1 MPRAKTL
8 SGQSLANAIYAIT
21 DKLEAE
27 FAAEFI
33 AQMRKLSRRK
43 SLQELLDQIEGGYY
57 SSVATI
63 PTSLLSLQ
71 IDTSK
76 LNAIARKAMGSA
88 ARITDEKIGLNIGF
102 NVKNPTIIEAARNIS
117 VDLSTNLSQTSQ
129 KILDKVIGD
138 AMEGLVTRRE
148 AVKIIESRVGLL
160 PAHSDAVDRY
170 YDTLIQSGATKANAK
185 KLADKYADRL
195 LRYRANTIARTEI
208 ARATGI
214 GQTEFWRQ
222 AVADGSLLPDTK
234 RVWTTSYDE
243 RVCEICGPMNNVEV
257 GIFESWLTPNGFV
270 DYPSAIHP
278 NCRCSQGIAMSA
290 AQKRLFIGK
299 TDDEK
304 FEQYALSK
312 FNPNHDEL
320 GRFTFS
326 SGGRRVSQMPKGK
339 EKKPVMRF
347 GDRVIDPS
355 VIDIKSVESKNIN
368 GMTINIG
375 MIGDKQHEA
384 YAKYTSPK
392 NGVTYDI
399 ISDRAGN
406 TYAYIEGSKGLPH
419 ERTSKLEII
428 VDALGQGKHE
438 IYEAITVNSHKRQG
452 LASAMFEVSRTLL
465 GGKFTPNAL
474 TAQGSEWWESIS
486 KFNPYHDELGRFT
499 FAPAGKRISA
509 KPKLSRRALG
519 LKGKVSSLIR
529 FSSAERKAS
538 VEKLAT
544 EGSSKLLM
552 PPDANGIA
560 QVLPEDAADKRYGK
574 TVTQI
579 KKSIAKLGV
588 ESISVT
594 PDFGKGKNAKRQMQ
608 ATAQAL
614 EEAKAMGISIDKLTI
629 SFTTALR
636 DADGEYAG
644 DQDKRAGDMVIDYT
658 DDRRAKLIADKVAN
672 DSGPRILNAPTVAQ
686 TQYTSDYPVVTSQKD
701 LVAKYTYGV
710 AVHEIG
716 HHYTYVNANN
726 PNAKRQ
732 FGLETPA
739 KYGTSDV
746 YEMLAEGF
754 TAWWL
759 LGRSRVRS
767 TQTFYKRWLPFV
779 KVVLNGND
787 TGFGIPTPEALLKSM
802 VRKTKVLNLLELS
815 PTHPLMV
822 YLTDGASIPDDIEKF
837 NPYHDELGRFTFAP
851 NGNRTPSQG
860 KLFGGDATIDGEI
873 MQHSGYESLPKPTN
887 DLGVARKTGAP
898 IEWLMPNSMHP
909 KLAETYSEMVLE
921 YTKNFNMTGK
931 EFGILESYLEKLG
944 FTPQEAK
951 IAFEGLHARARIQG
965 RMRRASIY
973 IGEKSKPWSE
983 MEDSFDKT
991 IASDGGLDLDKIE
1004 RNSNSMIFGGSS
1016 GDEIVT
1022 VNAEEGVVMS
1032 IFTPKDGR
1040 YKTQFETGRSG
1051 GVLSTRQRAAQELA
1065 SFSLHPS
1072 LEPSKRPVYGQVHP
1086 QGFDSEIDGLASQ
1099 YGRIALVMD
1108 SKTNGRTTWNEGDS
1122 LNMVTTHSELSSPT
1136 YHGNSD
1142 FTASSQVYGSGDVGG
1157 YLEAQI
1163 HGGVKKQDIKYI
1175 ILPVEYKG
1183 SDFQERLEEVGVPS
1197 SMIVYVD
1204 EAETK
1209 DLSKKFM
1216 GAINFIPANAKL
1228 VAVSESSKLYSVGV
1242 VNGVNGKEH
1251 LGYVQRE
1258 NGKIYK
1264 VNVDDV
1270 YSRGYWE
1277 QV

>member
-1 MPRAKTL
+1 MPKAIL

-63 PTSLLSLQ
+63 PTSLMSLQ

-102 NVKNPTIIEAARNIS
+102 NVQNPTIIEAARNIS

-138 AMEGLVTRRE
+138 AMEGIVTRRE

-214 GQTEFWRQ
+214 GQAEFWRQ
-222 AVADGSLLPDTK
+222 AVADGSLPPDAK

-257 GIFESWLTPNGFV
+257 GIFEQWLTPNGFV

-304 FEQYALSK
+304 FEQYVL
-312 FNPNHDEL
+312 
-320 GRFTFS
+320 
-326 SGGRRVSQMPKGK
+326 
-339 EKKPVMRF
+339 
-347 GDRVIDPS
+347 
-355 VIDIKSVESKNIN
+355 
-368 GMTINIG
+368 
-375 MIGDKQHEA
+375 
-384 YAKYTSPK
+384 
-392 NGVTYDI
+392 
-399 ISDRAGN
+399 
-406 TYAYIEGSKGLPH
+406 
-419 ERTSKLEII
+419 
-428 VDALGQGKHE
+428 
-438 IYEAITVNSHKRQG
+438 
-452 LASAMFEVSRTLL
+452 
-465 GGKFTPNAL
+465 
-474 TAQGSEWWESIS
+474 S

-509 KPKLSRRALG
+509 KPKMNRRALG
-519 LKGKVSSLIR
+519 LKGKVTSLIR
-529 FSSAERKAS
+529 FSSAERKAA
-538 VEKLAT
+538 VEKLAA

-560 QVLPEDAADKRYGK
+560 QVLPENKADKRYGK
-574 TVTQI
+574 TVSQVE
-579 KKSIAKLGV
+579 KSIKKLGV
-588 ESISVT
+588 ESITIT
-594 PDFGKGKNAKRQMQ
+594 PDFAKGKNAKRQMQ

-614 EEAKAMGISIDKLTI
+614 EEAKAMGIPIDKLTI

-686 TQYTSDYPVVTSQKD
+686 TNYTSDYPVVTSQED

-759 LGRSRVRS
+759 LGRSRVKS

-787 TGFGIPTPEALLKSM
+787 TGFGIPTPEALLKAM
-802 VRKTKVLNLLELS
+802 VRKTKVLNLLTLS

-822 YLTDGASIPDDIEKF
+822 YLTDGASIPYDIEKF

-851 NGNRTPSQG
+851 NGGRTPSQG
-860 KLFGGDATIDGEI
+860 KLFGGDATLDGEI
-873 MQHSGYESLPKPTN
+873 MQHSGYDALPKPTN
-887 DLGVARKTGAP
+887 DLEVARKTGAP
-898 IEWLMPNSMHP
+898 IEWLMPNSMNP
-909 KLAETYSEMVLE
+909 EIAKLYSEMVLE

-931 EFGILESYLEKLG
+931 EFGILESQLGKLG

-951 IAFEGLHARARIQG
+951 IVFEGLHARARIQG

-973 IGEKSKPWSE
+973 IGQRSKPWSE

-1004 RNSNSMIFGGSS
+1004 RDSRSMIFGGRD
-1016 GDEIVT
+1016 GDEVVT
-1022 VNAEEGVVMS
+1022 LNAEEDVVMR
-1032 IFTPKDGR
+1032 IFTPEDGR
-1040 YKTQFETGRSG
+1040 YKTQFETGSSR

-1072 LEPSKRPVYGQVHP
+1072 LEPSLRPVYGQVHP
-1086 QGFDSEIDGLASQ
+1086 QGFDSEINGLASQ
-1099 YGRIALVMD
+1099 YGRIALVVD
-1108 SKTNGRTTWNEGDS
+1108 KKTNARTTWNEGDS
-1122 LNMVTTHSELSSPT
+1122 LNMVTTHSELSFPT
-1136 YHGNSD
+1136 YHGSSE
-1142 FTASSQVYGSGDVGG
+1142 FTASSQVFGSGDVGG

-1175 ILPVEYKG
+1175 VLPVEYR
-1183 SDFQERLEEVGVPS
+1183 DFEDEDFGGETIVDRLISVGVPAS
-1197 SMIVYVD
+1197 KIIFAD
-1204 EAETK
+1204 EAESK
-1209 DLSKKFM
+1209 DLSKMFR
-1216 GAINFIPANAKL
+1216 GTVNFIPTNAKL
-1228 VAVSESSKLYSVGV
+1228 VATSESSKLYSVGIFD
-1242 VNGVNGKEH
+1242 GINGKEH
-1251 LGYVQRE
+1251 LGYVQRG

-1270 YSRGYWE
+1270 YSRGYWNPKNA
-1277 QV
+1277 